1 MKKQIVVIHGG
12 DLYDTYEE
20 YIDSLKNK
28 ELNFER
34 LKRDGWKET
43 LAEKLGEGF
52 EVIMPKMPNSTNAR
66 YLEWKIWFEKLIP
79 FLEEEVVLM
88 GHSLGGMFLTK
99 YLSENEFPK
108 KIRATFLVS
117 SPYDD
122 KESGES
128 LVDFV
133 LPASLGNLQEQGGK
147 IFIYHSEDDPVV
159 PFADFKKYAR
169 DLPNAIA
176 QTFKN
181 KEHFGQEEFPE
192 LVKDV
197 ENLY

>member
-1 MKKQIVVIHGG
+1 M
-12 DLYDTYEE
+12 
-20 YIDSLKNK
+20 KNK
-28 ELNFER
+28 ELDFER
-34 LKRDGWKET
+34 LKREGWKET
-43 LAEKLGEGF
+43 LAEKLGKGF
-52 EVIMPKMPNSTNAR
+52 EIILPKMPNSTNAR

-79 FLEEEVVLM
+79 FLEEEVVLV

-117 SPYDD
+117 APYDEVD
-122 KESGES
+122 SGES

-133 LPASLGNLQEQGGK
+133 LSASLSNLQEQGGK

-169 DLPNAIA
+169 DLPNATT
-176 QTFKN
+176 QTFKDR
-181 KEHFGQEEFPE
+181 EHLGQEEFPE
-192 LVKDV
+192 LVEDV